1 MTSALAGAVQIEPEY
16 KLQESTGLALVV
28 DDNPDIAEMLAV
40 FLRHAGY
47 TVSTAY
53 SASDALDAALARH
66 FDVVVSDIGMPGM
79 TGHELAQVLRAMP
92 EYRSIPMV
100 AVTGFD
106 VYDDRERSLAAGFSA
121 HLRKP
126 IDPSALTRAVRHI
139 SH

>member
-1 MTSALAGAVQIEPEY
+1 
-16 KLQESTGLALVV
+16 
-28 DDNPDIAEMLAV
+28 
-40 FLRHAGY
+40 
-47 TVSTAY
+47 
-53 SASDALDAALARH
+53 
-66 FDVVVSDIGMPGM
+66 
-79 TGHELAQVLRAMP
+79 
-92 EYRSIPMV
+92 MV